1 MKVRFVKTRTTKNTV
16 VYEELPELDTDE
28 RVTTGVLY
36 QTKSAARE
44 MDPSAGMQPASSPG
58 PEYLYVDIQ
67 AG

>member
-1 MKVRFVKTRTTKNTV
+1 MKVRFIKTRTTKNTV
-16 VYEELPELDTDE
+16 VYEEMPELDTDE

-36 QTKSAARE
+36 LTKAAARE
-44 MDPSAGMQPASSPG
+44 MDPSAGIRPGNSPG